1 MTDDLLLKV
10 REAIK
15 EPIVGNYLFSTEELE
30 EIYSQAEI
38 LLQSF
43 GCKKEDDYAI
53 VFVALVNMTKEWKSE
68 EDTFLDFIYRK
79 FSSNYGLYQNIYSN
93 LRTTIISLF
102 ESKKI
107 YMIEWGKRFYA
118 TLCSHALA
126 PISST
131 ESFFDMCWE
140 IYCDD
145 LDQQYEKTD
154 SVYGLIVES
163 LRNKFKFIKSLDDDI
178 KIGSH
183 AYSMR
188 VGMKGLA
195 IHAPSVLESLI
206 SETIGCIHSLFNNQP
221 IKNDKYFKLLLNDW
235 WKRKQLTFGTI
246 TRTRNPRVEKIV
258 TNYSQIRARY
268 ILIDGSIQILIP
280 SIRLL
285 DNFEVRPYLEIF
297 LDGEL
302 IHKEEMYMRGSG
314 IIMSTMQ
321 REYPLDDLDIQ
332 NSVLRIVIS
341 HSGKVIYDS
350 KESLIRDFI
359 LFKNGK
365 EITSSECIPGQ
376 YEIYSTNLDVFLRS
390 PIGMQKVGP
399 NIYSFETIDGEIL
412 QSPRKTIFF
421 FSEQTNRNLYFFVRK
436 KNNVIYKKD
445 DTEYQVIDGEL
456 CIDVFNSM
464 EINNYGI
471 KYEDASFRL
480 SDFPHESSDSKTR
493 YEITSL
499 LNVGEPQKIVVFKYS
514 DNSIIACINIIKFKN
529 ISITFDKPYY
539 YGDGDTGIV
548 TFKTDKYFGEEAF
561 DVSSET
567 IAIPIED
574 GDLIIE
580 TPIIKWKIDDGEW
593 HTKPSDS
600 DLWYKTISPSS
611 LLYIKVP
618 KDTAF
623 SIALSNNR
631 EMKKQ
636 GTKHIYELGS
646 LIQSLSWSPYL
657 KMDNFSILLKSE
669 NKEFLPLIDVV
680 FSEKFVNNPITV
692 YPNDF
697 KISWDPQGFIGG
709 SDASFIIRLYEDS
722 KVIEEFDA
730 TLKPRVINCN
740 DFEEGRYEVKV
751 FLLSDLGEEKELS
764 FTSFIFGDEKS
775 IRFKNKTL
783 FINTVVTIDKAL
795 FRRQIRPIL
804 IDNINYLGTKEGFDY
819 YSGYLFVIDK
829 NGQKI
834 YLDKMRDSS
843 GKVSIINPIRI
854 ELKTSHSCYI
864 GYGLDLDDDEFEYDN
879 EFSVDY
885 LGKTVVGN
893 YSDGKR
899 TSPIDYYIFD
909 IKKNL
914 ND

>member
-1 MTDDLLLKV
+1 M
-10 REAIK
+10 
-15 EPIVGNYLFSTEELE
+15 
-30 EIYSQAEI
+30 
-38 LLQSF
+38 
-43 GCKKEDDYAI
+43 
-53 VFVALVNMTKEWKSE
+53 
-68 EDTFLDFIYRK
+68 
-79 FSSNYGLYQNIYSN
+79 
-93 LRTTIISLF
+93 
-102 ESKKI
+102 
-107 YMIEWGKRFYA
+107 
-118 TLCSHALA
+118 
-126 PISST
+126 
-131 ESFFDMCWE
+131 
-140 IYCDD
+140 
-145 LDQQYEKTD
+145 
-154 SVYGLIVES
+154 
-163 LRNKFKFIKSLDDDI
+163 
-178 KIGSH
+178 
-183 AYSMR
+183 
-188 VGMKGLA
+188 
-195 IHAPSVLESLI
+195 
-206 SETIGCIHSLFNNQP
+206 
-221 IKNDKYFKLLLNDW
+221 
-235 WKRKQLTFGTI
+235 
-246 TRTRNPRVEKIV
+246 
-258 TNYSQIRARY
+258 
-268 ILIDGSIQILIP
+268 
-280 SIRLL
+280 
-285 DNFEVRPYLEIF
+285 
-297 LDGEL
+297 
-302 IHKEEMYMRGSG
+302 
-314 IIMSTMQ
+314 
-321 REYPLDDLDIQ
+321 
-332 NSVLRIVIS
+332 
-341 HSGKVIYDS
+341 
-350 KESLIRDFI
+350 
-359 LFKNGK
+359 
-365 EITSSECIPGQ
+365 
-376 YEIYSTNLDVFLRS
+376 
-390 PIGMQKVGP
+390 
-399 NIYSFETIDGEIL
+399 
-412 QSPRKTIFF
+412 
-421 FSEQTNRNLYFFVRK
+421 RK

-657 KMDNFSILLKSE
+657 KMDNFSILIKSE
-669 NKEFLPLIDVV
+669 NKEFLPLIDVI

-697 KISWDPQGFIGG
+697 KISWNPRGFIGD

-722 KVIEEFDA
+722 KVIEEFDI

-740 DFEEGRYEVKV
+740 DFEEGRYEAKV
-751 FLLSDLGEEKELS
+751 FLLSDFGEEKELS

-775 IRFKNKTL
+775 VRFKNKTL
-783 FINTVVTIDKAL
+783 LINTVVTIDKAL

-804 IDNINYLGTKEGFDY
+804 IDKINYLGTKEGFDY

-834 YLDKMRDSS
+834 YLDRMRDSA

-864 GYGLDLDDDEFEYDN
+864 GYGLDMEDEEFEYDN

-909 IKKNL
+909 TKKNL